1 MTWHPEHKP
10 SFELDVCKAYPN
22 EVREWDDLPGQDI
35 SRQAAVAT
43 GLCERCA
50 LSLAKVEKDE
60 ALRNGDR
67 SVRSLHMHSKHY
79 LLLQLEDH
87 LSDMAVLVEQL
98 RLLSLDVVK
107 KGVTQ
112 HLSLPASLSG
122 SHTAMRTIYLK

>member
-1 MTWHPEHKP
+1 M
-10 SFELDVCKAYPN
+10 
-22 EVREWDDLPGQDI
+22 
-35 SRQAAVAT
+35 
-43 GLCERCA
+43 
-50 LSLAKVEKDE
+50 EKDE

-107 KGVTQ
+107 KGSDSASFSSRQFVGITYCNENY
-112 HLSLPASLSG
+112 LLKMNSDVAFVNDSLPLLCYAGYQSG
-122 SHTAMRTIYLK
+122 TVIHLCCRFVRSEEHTL